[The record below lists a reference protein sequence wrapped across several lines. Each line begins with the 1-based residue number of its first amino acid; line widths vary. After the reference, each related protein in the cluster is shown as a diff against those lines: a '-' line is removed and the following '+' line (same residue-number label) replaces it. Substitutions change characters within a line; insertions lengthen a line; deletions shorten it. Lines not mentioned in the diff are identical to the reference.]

1 MLYRKIR
8 QFIVSH
14 LTSDSDKILLV
25 EGARQVGKSYIIR
38 DVGTE
43 MFDNFIE
50 LNFVKDSEGPQIFKD
65 VKSVDDFYI
74 LLSSLYGSRLGD
86 KRDTLIFL
94 DEIQEYPQYITW
106 LKFFRED
113 ARYRFIA
120 SGSFL
125 GLSLR
130 DTTSLPVGSVVR
142 KDMYPLD
149 FEEFLIANDFGADAL
164 RMMRERFMAE
174 EPIIEGLHNR
184 VMDLFK
190 RYLLVGGMPDAVDA
204 YLSTHNIAEVR
215 QVQDDIHRMYLA
227 DASKYEEDFG
237 RRLRILRIYEM
248 VPSQMG
254 NKKKRVVA
262 KDIDGK
268 KGARFAQYRDEFEYL
283 LSSGITLGVDGISNP
298 KFPLAESLIKNLVK
312 LYMNDVGLLSG
323 ILYRYNVAPVLS
335 DTASVNLGSL
345 YENVVA
351 QELVAHGHRLYYYDN
366 RNVGEVDFLLNDYQ
380 HLAPLPVEVKS
391 GKDYTVHSAL
401 NRFLSVKDY
410 GISRAI
416 VLSNSREVRLT
427 EKGVVYMPVY
437 NVMFLDST
445 GASADSPLYI

>member
-8 QFIVSH
+8 QFIINH
-14 LTSDSDKILLV
+14 LASDSDKILLV

-38 DVGTE
+38 SAGTE
-43 MFDNFIE
+43 LYKNFIE
-50 LNFVKDSEGPQIFKD
+50 LNFVKDSEGPRIFKD

-74 LLSSLYGSRLGD
+74 LLSSIYGNRLGD
-86 KRDTLIFL
+86 TADTLIFL
-94 DEIQEYPQYITW
+94 DEIQEYPQYVTW

-113 ARYRFIA
+113 RRYRFIA

-130 DTTSLPVGSVVR
+130 STTSLPVGSVVR

-149 FEEFLIANDFGADAL
+149 FEEFLIANDFGEEAL
-164 RMMRERFMAE
+164 HMMRERFMAE
-174 EPIIEGLHNR
+174 EPITEGLHNR

-190 RYLLVGGMPDAVDA
+190 RYLLVGGMPDAVNA
-204 YLSTHNIAEVR
+204 YLSTHNIADVR
-215 QVQDDIHRMYLA
+215 QVQNDIHHMYLT
-227 DASKYEEDFG
+227 DASKYEVDFG
-237 RRLRILRIYEM
+237 RKLRIRRIYEM
-248 VPSQMG
+248 VPSQME
-254 NKKKRVVA
+254 NKKKRIVA

-283 LSSGITLGVDGISNP
+283 LSSGITLGVDCISNP
-298 KFPLAESLIKNLVK
+298 KFPLVESLVKNLVK
-312 LYMNDVGLLSG
+312 LYMNDIGLLSG

-335 DTASVNLGSL
+335 DTASVNLGAL

-366 RNVGEVDFLLNDYQ
+366 RKVGEVDFLVNDYQ
-380 HLAPLPVEVKS
+380 HLRPLPVEVKS

-410 GISRAI
+410 GINRAI
-416 VLSNSREVRLT
+416 VLSNSREVSTT

-437 NVMFLDST
+437 YVMFLDST
-445 GASADSPLYI
+445 GATADSALYI